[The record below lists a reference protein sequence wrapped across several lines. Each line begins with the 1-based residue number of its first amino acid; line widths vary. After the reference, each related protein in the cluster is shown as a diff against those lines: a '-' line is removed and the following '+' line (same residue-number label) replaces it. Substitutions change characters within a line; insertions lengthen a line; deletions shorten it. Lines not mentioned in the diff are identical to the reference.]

1 MFKKRCEIA
10 RLTCKEA
17 LDEGLITTSDF
28 DIVKTAF
35 LRAQSIK
42 AGLDAGFIL
51 PEDYA
56 QVKHVF
62 LSSLAGISTQDLHAA
77 ISSFGELLTVC
88 QSHET

>member
-1 MFKKRCEIA
+1 MAGVLR
-10 RLTCKEA
+10 TCKEA
-17 LDEGLITTSDF
+17 LEEGLISSADF

-62 LSSLAGISTQDLHAA
+62 LSSLHGISSSDLHAA
-77 ISSFGELLTVC
+77 IHAFGMHSLSIL
-88 QSHET
+88 SAAS